1 MNKLSKST
9 KLAYGIGQTGWAAK
23 DTCFQF
29 FLFFYYTQILGLS
42 PGLAGLAALLA
53 LIADGIT
60 DPIIGQI
67 SDNFGKNKWGR
78 RHPFMIV
85 AVLPFSLA
93 LIAIFN
99 PPVGF
104 SSLELFSW
112 FLVWAIIVRTFLTLF
127 SVPHM
132 ALGAELS
139 TDYSERTSIAVYRT
153 VSTYLAAIVIQVCAW
168 FYFIPTAMTSGDVAS
183 GYQNVGL
190 AAAVLALLGMTVSIF
205 GTRKRIPHLPTI
217 SLQQQSRPWY
227 LAFAD
232 VVGLLR
238 YPAARVLLLSN
249 LVMISAMGI
258 GNTMLIHVNT
268 YFYGFSSQQI
278 GIFMLCVL
286 VALVP
291 ASSIAMKWTRAYGKR
306 AAIVKMILVIAVI
319 GPIPFIL
326 HILGLLPENG
336 SPLLLLIVG
345 AFVFVHQSFYI
356 AHLTISGSM
365 LPDVADEMELASS
378 MRQEGMLNSALMLTQ
393 KITFGLGAFI
403 GGLAI
408 EFAGITGT
416 IESSEVTA
424 EMLFRLGMAA
434 GPGVAIFSLLGAFMY
449 SRYPL
454 TKQRY
459 SEVRRRLDERA
470 SRI

>member
-1 MNKLSKST
+1 MNKLSKAS
-9 KLAYGIGQTGWAAK
+9 KLAYGVGQTGWAAK

-60 DPIIGQI
+60 DPIVGQI
-67 SDNFGKNKWGR
+67 SDNFRKNKWGR
-78 RHPFMIV
+78 RHPFMIF

-99 PPVGF
+99 PPINL
-104 SSLELFSW
+104 SSLQLFSW
-112 FLVWAIIVRTFLTLF
+112 FLTWAIVVRTFLTLF

-139 TDYSERTSIAVYRT
+139 TDYTERTSIAVYRT
-153 VSTYLAAIVIQVCAW
+153 VITYIAAIIIQVCAW
-168 FYFIPTAMTSGDVAS
+168 FYLIPSAMKAGNVAL

-190 AAAVLALLGMTVSIF
+190 VAAILALLGMTISIF
-205 GTRKRIPHLPTI
+205 GTRKQIPNLPCITV
-217 SLQQQSRPWY
+217 QQQSRPWY
-227 LAFAD
+227 FAFAD
-232 VVGLLR
+232 VIGLLR
-238 YPAARVLLLSN
+238 YPAAKVLLLSN
-249 LVMISAMGI
+249 LVMISAMGV
-258 GNTMLIHVNT
+258 GNTMLIHINT

-291 ASSIAMKWTRAYGKR
+291 ASSIAMKWTKAYGKR
-306 AAIVKMILVIAVI
+306 GAIVKMILIITVI

-336 SPLLLLIVG
+336 SPMLLLIVG

-365 LPDVADEMELASS
+365 LPDVADEIELGSS
-378 MRQEGMLNSALMLTQ
+378 MRQEGVLNSALMLTQ

-416 IESSEVTA
+416 IDAADVSSEMV
-424 EMLFRLGMAA
+424 LRLGLAA
-434 GPGVAIFSLLGAFMY
+434 GPGVALFSLLGAWLY

-454 TKQRY
+454 TKERY
-459 SEVRRRLDERA
+459 SQVRLLLDKREA
-470 SRI
+470 